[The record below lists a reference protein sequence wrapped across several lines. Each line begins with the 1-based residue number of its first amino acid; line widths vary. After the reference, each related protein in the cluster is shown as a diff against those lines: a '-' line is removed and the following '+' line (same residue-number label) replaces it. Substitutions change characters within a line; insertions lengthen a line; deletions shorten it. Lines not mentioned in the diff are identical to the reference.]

1 MNRTKWDGPL
11 TTSTSIGLLFYW
23 LRWERDQRREWSSL
37 TILHRFSADEA
48 GETGGLRQFSII
60 SLVALY
66 AGTQGVGDVVRE
78 VVCNIIGQIIR
89 WIEVVCNIVGQIIRW
104 VEVELSWA

>member
-1 MNRTKWDGPL
+1 M
-11 TTSTSIGLLFYW
+11 
-23 LRWERDQRREWSSL
+23 
-37 TILHRFSADEA
+37 A

-66 AGTQGVGDVVRE
+66 AGTQGVSDVVRE
-78 VVCNIIGQIIR
+78 IVCNIVGQIIR